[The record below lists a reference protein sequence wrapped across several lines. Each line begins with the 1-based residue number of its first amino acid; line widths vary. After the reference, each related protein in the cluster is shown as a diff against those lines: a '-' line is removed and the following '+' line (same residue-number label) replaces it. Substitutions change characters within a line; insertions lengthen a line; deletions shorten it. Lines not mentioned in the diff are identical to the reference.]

1 MSSEWYGV
9 KFAAEP
15 TSSTLTRIASDSS
28 DCTTTPSALH
38 QNLPIQ
44 SKFRGCVVKDGVV
57 QYYLDPT
64 NWNKAAD
71 PGVVANGGI
80 TAGSG
85 VTAPPYYTGTVH
97 LDGTDGDV
105 CVHTPKFYIT
115 AGTDSSGNNIVVM
128 SEQAITPSD
137 ATITSGQCN
146 EVKEMFIDAYRGTVD
161 NTLPDANKKLVSVN
175 STFKNY
181 RGGNAGTSTTYDSYL
196 STEKARC
203 LLNKPK
209 TGVARAVFRNYAK
222 NAGKTLLTYDQ
233 YKNIFVWPYVIEYN
247 NLNSQADYNSN
258 LDTNGYHQGGMG
270 TGVLGGFSWNDWGG
284 YNGDNPLT
292 PCGFGDSIGNGTGC
306 VPLSTSAFTYG
317 TSNTSVTAKTYQVPR
332 WRGFDNPFGDIWTNL
347 DGIILDYTDVYIL
360 NDSSKYSD
368 TLATVKTYATTDG
381 TLARLLTDMSPSSG
395 SISSV
400 KVSKYGDIYP
410 TKVNGKNQF
419 GDYFYNVSAK
429 STNGSACL
437 VGGIVHDGSG
447 GGLFF
452 LYASYG
458 VGYAYAAVGAR
469 GVRVVA

>member
-1 MSSEWYGV
+1 MNEWYGV

-28 DCTTTPSALH
+28 NCTTTPSALH

-115 AGTDSSGNNIVVM
+115 AGTDSSDNNIVVM
-128 SEQAITPSD
+128 SEQTISPSD
-137 ATITSGQCN
+137 AGITLGQCN
-146 EVKEMFIDAYRGTVD
+146 EVKEMFIDAYRGTID
-161 NTLPDANKKLVSVN
+161 QSNSKLVSVN
-175 STFKNY
+175 NKNTNY
-181 RGGNAGTSTTYDSYL
+181 RGGNNSTNYDTYITSDP
-196 STEKARC
+196 ARS
-203 LLNKPK
+203 LLNKPR
-209 TGVARAVFRNYAK
+209 TSLSRSQFRTYAK

-247 NLNSQADYNSN
+247 NLNSQAKYDSN

-270 TGVLGGFSWNDWGG
+270 DGVLGGFSWSDWSG

-306 VPLSTSAFTYG
+306 VTLSTSAFTYG
-317 TSNTSVTAKTYQVPR
+317 TSNTSVTAKTYKVPR

-368 TLATVKTYATTDG
+368 SLATVKTYATTDG
-381 TLARLLTDMSPSSG
+381 TTARLLTDMSASSG
-395 SISSV
+395 QISSV

-419 GDYFYNVSAK
+419 GDYFYNASAK
-429 STNGSACL
+429 NTNGFSCL
-437 VGGIVHDGSG
+437 VGGSVDNGSS
-447 GGLFF
+447 GGLFY
-452 LYASYG
+452 LYADCG
-458 VGYAYAAVGAR
+458 VGYASASFGAR